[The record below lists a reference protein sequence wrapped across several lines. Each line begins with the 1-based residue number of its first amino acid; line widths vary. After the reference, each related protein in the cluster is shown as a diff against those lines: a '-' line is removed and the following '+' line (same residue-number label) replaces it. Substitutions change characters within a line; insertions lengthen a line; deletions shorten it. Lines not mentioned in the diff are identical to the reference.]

1 MDPYQETQA
10 TYDYLATELD
20 RLGLLYLHLVE
31 PAAREHEEGRQLL
44 KKIRT
49 NFSNFLI
56 VNGGYTSRQA
66 AKVVEEGSADM
77 VAFGRPFISN
87 PDFPDRI
94 RQDLPLT
101 EANPEDRKRTR
112 LNSSH

>member
-10 TYDYLATELD
+10 TYDYLTTELD

-56 VNGGYTSRQA
+56 VNGGYTSRQS
-66 AKVVEEGSADM
+66 AKVVEDGSADM
-77 VAFGRPFISN
+77 VAFGRPFIRSEAHTS
-87 PDFPDRI
+87 DVQSLMRI
-94 RQDLPLT
+94 SY
-101 EANPEDRKRTR
+101 AVYCSKKK
-112 LNSSH
+112 